1 LSVRANL
8 LIFKKF
14 QNKSAIEDLEAIL
27 IDIPGLADY
36 ERIWS
41 LQLHFHNL
49 RTIGKIPNVLIFVEH
64 QHVYTIG
71 KAGDEQDLKVSK
83 FFLEQAG
90 AKIYQIDRGGKIT
103 YHGPGQIVG
112 YPIFKLDEFGI
123 DVHTYLRK
131 LEEVIILT
139 LKDYGIDAERKTG
152 LTGVWVKDGKI
163 ASIGIKVSRWVTMH
177 GFALNVNTDLK
188 FFDLIF
194 PCGLKDVKMTSMK
207 EILKCDVDMD
217 EVKLNLKEKFE
228 RVFGVKFVEHST
240 ELVEKNG
247 EFF

>member
-1 LSVRANL
+1 MKN
-8 LIFKKF
+8 
-14 QNKSAIEDLEAIL
+14 LEAIL
-27 IDIPGLADY
+27 IDIPGLTDY
-36 ERIWS
+36 EKIWH
-41 LQLHFHNL
+41 LQLHLHDL
-49 RTIGKIPNVLIFVEH
+49 RIEGEISDVLIFVEH

-71 KAGDEQDLKVSK
+71 KAGSEQDLKVSK
-83 FFLEQAG
+83 FFIEQFG

-112 YPIFKLDEFGI
+112 YPIFKLDELGM

-139 LKDYGIDAERKTG
+139 LQDYGINAGRKSG
-152 LTGVWVKDGKI
+152 FTGVWIKDEKI

-194 PCGLKDVKMTSMK
+194 PCGLRDVKMTSMR
-207 EILKCDVDMD
+207 EILKRDIEID
-217 EVKLNLKEKFE
+217 EVKFALKEKFE
-228 RVFGVKFVEHST
+228 YVFKIKFVNRSLESL
-240 ELVEKNG
+240 EVV
-247 EFF
+247 